1 MTAQVGGR
9 VAFAPAYERL
19 LDTVEDAGGG
29 LTVVRLAVKLVR
41 LGVRL
46 VSLSVGLAVEILGGE
61 GAQLLRQVGQQTR
74 PRPPL
79 QRGELLRLVAS
90 CKYFPF
96 FKNEK
101 YLQRATRRRSS
112 PRWSGGRGRVFLD
125 SRHFRLDTSFL
136 DSRVWH
142 VSNLAPEH
150 V

>member
-46 VSLSVGLAVEILGGE
+46 VSLCVGLAVEILGGE

-79 QRGELLRLVAS
+79 QRGELLRLVAR

-96 FKNEK
+96 VKN
-101 YLQRATRRRSS
+101 
-112 PRWSGGRGRVFLD
+112 
-125 SRHFRLDTSFL
+125 RLKISF
-136 DSRVWH
+136 
-142 VSNLAPEH
+142 NIF
-150 V
+150 

>member
-19 LDTVEDAGGG
+19 LDAVEDAGGG

-46 VSLSVGLAVEILGGE
+46 VSLGVGLAVEILGGE

-79 QRGELLRLVAS
+79 QRGELLRLVAR
-90 CKYFPF
+90 CKYFS
-96 FKNEK
+96 FKK
-101 YLQRATRRRSS
+101 SL
-112 PRWSGGRGRVFLD
+112 
-125 SRHFRLDTSFL
+125 
-136 DSRVWH
+136 
-142 VSNLAPEH
+142 
-150 V
+150 